1 MGGGGRAEKVGVGLG
16 GKGREK
22 AERWSFRARG
32 VKGCG
37 GGGGR
42 RAERERARLGGK
54 GREGVWTSGPRF
66 MPLK

>member
-37 GGGGR
+37 GGGT
-42 RAERERARLGGK
+42 A
-54 GREGVWTSGPRF
+54 GREGKSEVGWERKRGR
-66 MPLK
+66 LD